1 MKKPM
6 ADVALCKSTKV
17 QDISTKKWCLV
28 LVLFFSGKDSKS
40 LWMLLKKYEMK
51 LQKEA
56 NPGVTEADIT
66 EMSKYF
72 KVQKRQP

>member
-1 MKKPM
+1 
-6 ADVALCKSTKV
+6 
-17 QDISTKKWCLV
+17 
-28 LVLFFSGKDSKS
+28 
-40 LWMLLKKYEMK
+40 MLLKKYEMK
-51 LQKEA
+51 LPKEA